1 MHCFIEDV
9 FFNLTHTATFHSQ
22 GSSS

>member
-1 MHCFIEDV
+1 MY
-9 FFNLTHTATFHSQ
+9 FFNLTHTATFHSK